1 MRKKM
6 NNKGFTL
13 IELLAVIIVLAVIMI
28 FAIPAIL
35 DTSNKAQEKSF
46 QLYAQRV
53 MQKATEKVETERMSN
68 IEFSNTSAI
77 SYDQSDLGLGTNS
90 GYGVCVAYT
99 RGTDDNDGDY
109 TLKLSIT
116 NGTYCYE
123 AVEANGITA
132 KTDYYKTEC
141 KKVNEVTKDGTGC
154 KPAH

>member
-1 MRKKM
+1 MIKKM

-13 IELLAVIIVLAVIMI
+13 IELLAVIIVLAIIMV
-28 FAIPAIL
+28 FAVPAIL

-53 MQKATEKVETERMSN
+53 MQKAMEKVETERMSN
-68 IEFSNTSAI
+68 TEFSNTSAI

-99 RGTDDNDGDY
+99 RETDNAAGY

-123 AVEANGITA
+123 AVEADGITA
-132 KTDYYKTEC
+132 KTNYYKTGC
-141 KKVNEVTKDGTGC
+141 KKVSEVTKNNTGC
-154 KPAH
+154 NVAH